1 MHVLATSPLN
11 GFSNSS
17 SDLPPS
23 SIHRFVFKP
32 RNAAI
37 LMVRDAFTVSTD
49 EKFSWLSFP
58 IFPDDNT
65 LFKTFFYL

>member
-1 MHVLATSPLN
+1 M
-11 GFSNSS
+11 GFRIH
-17 SDLPPS
+17 LPIYRRPPFTA
-23 SIHRFVFKP
+23 RFKP